1 MSDHEPDA
9 KGAPGTSGSTQRMPT
24 VERDPGS
31 GGDSGPGRGSGSGSA
46 SGGGAD
52 LEQSSS
58 AADYEGASG
67 NGKPRR
73 FWSERR
79 VPAGIVAAIAT
90 AALGLA
96 LYDVA
101 AVRAGRTAM
110 EWRRRLADGLAQQPL
125 DDGWMIGGAA
135 AATVIGLWL
144 LLLVATPGLRAL
156 LTMRK
161 PSNVAGADD
170 VRAGL
175 QRAAAALVL
184 RDRAMEVSGV
194 QSVRVG
200 AGRRRVKVRATAH
213 FRDLDEVR
221 TDLGA
226 ALAVGLDELGLVR
239 PLALSVHVRRPAK
252 R

>member
-1 MSDHEPDA
+1 MSDHAPDA
-9 KGAPGTSGSTQRMPT
+9 KGASGTSGSTRRMPT
-24 VERDPGS
+24 VEREPGAGGEHGPGGDPG
-31 GGDSGPGRGSGSGSA
+31 A
-46 SGGGAD
+46 GGGSD
-52 LEQSSS
+52 LEQSTS
-58 AADYEGASG
+58 AADYQGPTG
-67 NGKPRR
+67 DDKPRR
-73 FWSERR
+73 FWSDRR
-79 VPAGIVAAIAT
+79 VPAGIVAAVAT
-90 AALGLA
+90 AGLGLA
-96 LYDVA
+96 LYDVS
-101 AVRAGRTAM
+101 AVRAGRSAM
-110 EWRRRLADGLAQQPL
+110 EWRRRLADGLAERPL

-161 PSNVAGADD
+161 PSYVAGADD

-175 QRAAAALVL
+175 HRTAAALVL

-200 AGRRRVKVRATAH
+200 VSRRRVKVRATAH
-213 FRDLDEVR
+213 FRRLDEVR

-239 PLALSVHVRRPAK
+239 PLALSVHVRRPTK